1 MTKKSALALSLALAA
16 AAVPVT
22 LTLASPAARAQAVN
36 PHFPEPSGVLS
47 LSSQAS
53 AEVPQDIIHI
63 TLFYEQQAK
72 DPGSLTSALNQRAD
86 AALAQA
92 KAVSGVAAHTGAFSV
107 YPSTDRDGRISAWR
121 GRTEVVL
128 ESRDFAAAS
137 KLAGQLSNL
146 MQVANVEFSL
156 SPEAQRAAEQK
167 LTTEAIKSFRV
178 RADEAAKAFGY
189 NNYSIRDVNV
199 GSGRNVQ
206 PYPRMMAMAA
216 APMDSAKMSA
226 PIAVEGGKATVSV
239 TVNGSVQMK

>member
-16 AAVPVT
+16 AVPVA
-22 LTLASPAARAQAVN
+22 LTLASPAAHAQTAN
-36 PHFPEPSGVLS
+36 PHFPEPAGVLS

-53 AEVPQDIIHI
+53 ADVPQDIIHI

-72 DPGSLTSALNQRAD
+72 DPGSLTAALNQRAD

-92 KAVSGVAAHTGAFSV
+92 KGASGVSAHTGAFSV
-107 YPSTDRDGRISAWR
+107 YPSTDRDGKISAWR

-137 KLAGQLSNL
+137 KLAGQLSSQ

-167 LTTEAIKSFRV
+167 LTTEAIKSFRA

-189 NNYSIRDVNV
+189 SSYSIRDVNV
-199 GSGRNVQ
+199 GGGRNVQ
-206 PYPRMMAMAA
+206 PYTRMMAMAA

-226 PIAVEGGKATVSV
+226 PISVEGGKATVSV

>member
-16 AAVPVT
+16 AVPVA
-22 LTLASPAARAQAVN
+22 LTLASPAAHAQTAN
-36 PHFPEPSGVLS
+36 PHFPEPAGVLS

-53 AEVPQDIIHI
+53 ADVPQDIIHI

-86 AALAQA
+86 AALSQS
-92 KAVSGVAAHTGAFSV
+92 KGVSGVTAHTGAFSV
-107 YPSTDRDGRISAWR
+107 YPSTDRDGKISAWR
-121 GRTEVVL
+121 GRTEVAL

-156 SPEAQRAAEQK
+156 SPEAQRTAEQK
-167 LTTEAIKSFRV
+167 LTTEAIKSFRA

-189 NNYSIRDVNV
+189 SSYTIRDVNV

>member
-1 MTKKSALALSLALAA
+1 MTKKSALALSLVLA
-16 AAVPVT
+16 AAVPVA

-92 KAVSGVAAHTGAFSV
+92 KAVSGVTAHTGAFSV

-128 ESRDFAAAS
+128 ESRDFATAS

-216 APMDSAKMSA
+216 PAMDSAKMSA

>member
-1 MTKKSALALSLALAA
+1 MTKKSAVALSLALAA
-16 AAVPVT
+16 AVPVA
-22 LTLASPAARAQAVN
+22 LTLASPAAHAQAVN
-36 PHFPEPSGVLS
+36 PHFPEPAGVLS

-53 AEVPQDIIHI
+53 ADVPQDIIHI

-92 KAVSGVAAHTGAFSV
+92 KGVSGVSAHTGAFSV
-107 YPSTDRDGRISAWR
+107 YPSTDRDGKISAWR

-167 LTTEAIKSFRV
+167 LTTEAIKSFRA

-189 NNYSIRDVNV
+189 SSYTIRDVNV

-206 PYPRMMAMAA
+206 PYPRMMTMAA

>member
-1 MTKKSALALSLALAA
+1 MTKKSALALSLVLA
-16 AAVPVT
+16 AAVPVA

-92 KAVSGVAAHTGAFSV
+92 KGVSGVTAHTGAFSV
-107 YPSTDRDGRISAWR
+107 YPSTDRDGKISAWR
-121 GRTEVVL
+121 GRTEIVL

-156 SPEAQRAAEQK
+156 SPEAQRTAEQK

-178 RADEAAKAFGY
+178 RAEEAAKAFGY
-189 NNYSIRDVNV
+189 NSYAVRDVNV
-199 GSGRNVQ
+199 GGGRNVQ

-216 APMDSAKMSA
+216 PAMDSAKMSA

>member
-16 AAVPVT
+16 AVPVA
-22 LTLASPAARAQAVN
+22 LTLASPAAHAQTAN
-36 PHFPEPSGVLS
+36 PHFPEPAGVLS

-53 AEVPQDIIHI
+53 ADVPQDIIHI

-92 KAVSGVAAHTGAFSV
+92 KGVSGVTAHTGAFSV
-107 YPSTDRDGRISAWR
+107 YPSTDRDGKISAWR

-137 KLAGQLSNL
+137 KLAGQLANQ

-156 SPEAQRAAEQK
+156 SPEAQRTAEQK
-167 LTTEAIKSFRV
+167 LTTEAIKSFRA

-189 NNYSIRDVNV
+189 NSYSIRDVNV
-199 GSGRNVQ
+199 GGSRNVQ
-206 PYPRMMAMAA
+206 PYPRMLAMAA
-216 APMDSAKMSA
+216 APTDSAKMSA
-226 PIAVEGGKATVSV
+226 PISVEGGKATVSV

>member
-1 MTKKSALALSLALAA
+1 MTKKSAR
-16 AAVPVT
+16 AV
-22 LTLASPAARAQAVN
+22 ARARRRRARRADARVAGRTRTNRQPA
-36 PHFPEPSGVLS
+36 FSELAGVLS

-53 AEVPQDIIHI
+53 ADVPQDIIHI

-72 DPGSLTSALNQRAD
+72 DAGSLTATLNQRAD

-92 KAVSGVAAHTGAFSV
+92 KGVSGVTAHTGAFSV
-107 YPSTDRDGRISAWR
+107 YPSTDRDGKISAWR

-137 KLAGQLSNL
+137 KLAGQLSNQ
-146 MQVANVEFSL
+146 MQIANVEFSL

-167 LTTEAIKSFRV
+167 LTTDAIKSFRARGRSREGV
-178 RADEAAKAFGY
+178 RLQQLL
-189 NNYSIRDVNV
+189 IRDVNV
-199 GSGRNVQ
+199 GGSRNVQ

-216 APMDSAKMSA
+216 APMDNAKMSA
-226 PIAVEGGKATVSV
+226 PISVEGGKATVSV

>member
-1 MTKKSALALSLALAA
+1 MTKKSAVALSLALAA
-16 AAVPVT
+16 AVPVA
-22 LTLASPAARAQAVN
+22 LTLASPAAHAQAVN
-36 PHFPEPSGVLS
+36 PHFPEPAGVLS

-53 AEVPQDIIHI
+53 ADVPQDIIHI

-92 KAVSGVAAHTGAFSV
+92 KGVSGVSAHTGAFSV
-107 YPSTDRDGRISAWR
+107 YPSTDRDGKISAWR

-167 LTTEAIKSFRV
+167 LTTEAIKSFRA

-189 NNYSIRDVNV
+189 SSYTIRDVNV

-206 PYPRMMAMAA
+206 PYPRMMAMAT

>member
-1 MTKKSALALSLALAA
+1 MTKKSALALSLVLA
-16 AAVPVT
+16 AAVPVA

-72 DPGSLTSALNQRAD
+72 DPGSLTAALNQRAD

-92 KAVSGVAAHTGAFSV
+92 KGVSGVTAHTGAFSV
-107 YPSTDRDGRISAWR
+107 YPSTDRDGKISAWR
-121 GRTEVVL
+121 GRTEIVL

-178 RADEAAKAFGY
+178 RAEEAAKAFGY
-189 NNYSIRDVNV
+189 NSYAIRDVNV
-199 GSGRNVQ
+199 GGGRNVQ

-216 APMDSAKMSA
+216 PAMDSAKMSA

>member
-1 MTKKSALALSLALAA
+1 MTKKSALALSLVLA
-16 AAVPVT
+16 AAVPVA

-92 KAVSGVAAHTGAFSV
+92 KGVSGVTAHTGAFSV
-107 YPSTDRDGRISAWR
+107 YPSTDRDGKISAWR

-137 KLAGQLSNL
+137 KLAGQLSNQ

>member
-16 AAVPVT
+16 AAPVA
-22 LTLASPAARAQAVN
+22 LTLASPAAHAQTAN
-36 PHFPEPSGVLS
+36 PHFPEPAGVLS

-53 AEVPQDIIHI
+53 ADVPQDIIHI

-92 KAVSGVAAHTGAFSV
+92 KGVSGVTAHTGAFSV
-107 YPSTDRDGRISAWR
+107 YPSTDRDGKISAWR

-137 KLAGQLSNL
+137 KLAGQLSNQ

-189 NNYSIRDVNV
+189 SSYSIRDVNV
-199 GSGRNVQ
+199 GGGRNVQ

>member
-16 AAVPVT
+16 AVPVALT
-22 LTLASPAARAQAVN
+22 LTSPAAHAQTAN
-36 PHFPEPSGVLS
+36 PHFPEPAGVLS

-53 AEVPQDIIHI
+53 ADVPQDIIHI

-72 DPGSLTSALNQRAD
+72 DPGSLTSALNQCAD

-92 KAVSGVAAHTGAFSV
+92 KGVSGVTAHTGAFSV
-107 YPSTDRDGRISAWR
+107 YPSTDRDGKISAWR

-137 KLAGQLSNL
+137 KLAGQLSNQ

-167 LTTEAIKSFRV
+167 LTTEAIKSFRA

-189 NNYSIRDVNV
+189 NSYSIRDVNV
-199 GSGRNVQ
+199 GGSRNMQ

>member
-1 MTKKSALALSLALAA
+1 MTKKTALALSLALAA
-16 AAVPVT
+16 AVPVA
-22 LTLASPAARAQAVN
+22 LTLASPAAHAQTAN
-36 PHFPEPSGVLS
+36 PHFPEPAGVLS

-53 AEVPQDIIHI
+53 ADVPQDIIHI

-92 KAVSGVAAHTGAFSV
+92 KGVSGVTARTGAFSV
-107 YPSTDRDGRISAWR
+107 YPSTDRDGKISAWR

-137 KLAGQLSNL
+137 KLAGQLSNQ

-167 LTTEAIKSFRV
+167 LTTEAIKSFRA

-189 NNYSIRDVNV
+189 SSYTIRDVNV
-199 GSGRNVQ
+199 GGGRNVQ

-226 PIAVEGGKATVSV
+226 PISVEGGKTTVSV

>member
-1 MTKKSALALSLALAA
+1 ALSLALAA
-16 AAVPVT
+16 AVPVA
-22 LTLASPAARAQAVN
+22 LTLASPAAHAQAVN
-36 PHFPEPSGVLS
+36 PHFPEPAGVLS

-53 AEVPQDIIHI
+53 ADVPQDIIHV

-92 KAVSGVAAHTGAFSV
+92 KGVSGVSAHTGAFSV
-107 YPSTDRDGRISAWR
+107 YPSTDRDGKISAWR

-167 LTTEAIKSFRV
+167 LTTEAIKSFRA

-189 NNYSIRDVNV
+189 SSYTIRDVNV

>member
-16 AAVPVT
+16 AVPVA
-22 LTLASPAARAQAVN
+22 LTLASPAVHAQTAN
-36 PHFPEPSGVLS
+36 PHFPEPAGVLS

-53 AEVPQDIIHI
+53 ADVPQDIIHI

-92 KAVSGVAAHTGAFSV
+92 KGVSGVTARTGAFSV
-107 YPSTDRDGRISAWR
+107 YPSTDRDGKISAWR

-128 ESRDFAAAS
+128 ESRDFSAAS
-137 KLAGQLSNL
+137 KLAGQLSNQ
-146 MQVANVEFSL
+146 MQIANVEFSL

-167 LTTEAIKSFRV
+167 LTTEAIKSFRA

-189 NNYSIRDVNV
+189 NSYSIRDVNV
-199 GSGRNVQ
+199 GGSRNVQ

-226 PIAVEGGKATVSV
+226 PISVEGGKATVSV

>member
-16 AAVPVT
+16 VVPVA
-22 LTLASPAARAQAVN
+22 LTLASPAAHAQTAN
-36 PHFPEPSGVLS
+36 PHFPEPTGVLS

-53 AEVPQDIIHI
+53 ADVPQDIIHI

-92 KAVSGVAAHTGAFSV
+92 KGVSGVTAHTGAFSV
-107 YPSTDRDGRISAWR
+107 YPSTDRDGKISAWR

-137 KLAGQLSNL
+137 KLAGQLSNQ
-146 MQVANVEFSL
+146 MQIANVEFSL

-167 LTTEAIKSFRV
+167 LTTEAIKSFRA

-189 NNYSIRDVNV
+189 NSYSIRDVNV
-199 GSGRNVQ
+199 GGSRNVQ

-226 PIAVEGGKATVSV
+226 PISVEGGKATVSV